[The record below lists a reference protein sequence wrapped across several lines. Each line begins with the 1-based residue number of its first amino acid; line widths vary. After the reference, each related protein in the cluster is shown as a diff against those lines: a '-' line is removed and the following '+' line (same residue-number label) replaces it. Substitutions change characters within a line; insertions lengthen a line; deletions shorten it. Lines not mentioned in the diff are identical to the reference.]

1 MRARP
6 FADILRRGLVPALPL
21 PSREFSQD
29 LQRLWTT
36 RGVVGLLTRISG
48 QQAKQQPKRK
58 PKRKKTSYT
67 TSLAWMDTYNRAQ

>member
-36 RGVVGLLTRISG
+36 RGVVGRIAFTDSKLI
-48 QQAKQQPKRK
+48 ASSPFS
-58 PKRKKTSYT
+58 TSPT
-67 TSLAWMDTYNRAQ
+67 I